1 MTIKTTLSFTDR
13 HHRFLTD
20 KVGQGV
26 FASQSAAVAAALEQ
40 MMRDEEERELALGA
54 KSGHGSTRRAP
65 IMSRPR
71 TRFPLRGPGCR
82 LRARSELSHTVPSGG
97 CG

>member
-1 MTIKTTLSFTDR
+1 MTVKTTLSFTDR

-40 MMRDEEERELALGA
+40 MMRDEEER
-54 KSGHGSTRRAP
+54 
-65 IMSRPR
+65 
-71 TRFPLRGPGCR
+71 
-82 LRARSELSHTVPSGG
+82 
-97 CG
+97 